1 MAHYKPFLTQTKP
14 YLTFGGRTCNISK
27 ILQEGLKMQNQ
38 MLLRQEAI
46 NAAKNS
52 DWPKAISIN
61 QEILQAYG
69 NDLEAMNR
77 LGLAFLKNKQENE
90 AKKTFRQVLDIDKSN
105 IIANKHLEK
114 IKNKESSAD
123 IIFDQNNDF
132 IEEPGKSKIVTLHR
146 LAGKDQLKKLK
157 VGQAC
162 FLQLKNRYISL
173 IDENNKH
180 IGALPEDISF
190 RLSRLISNGNEYRC
204 VIYKVSDKQCMVQVK
219 ETQRSKKNEQVVSFP
234 CKAQGNLVLPDDFIL
249 EEDIPFEVIG
259 EEDEEEDLDLA
270 MEKINKKD
278 V

>member
-1 MAHYKPFLTQTKP
+1 
-14 YLTFGGRTCNISK
+14 
-27 ILQEGLKMQNQ
+27 MQNQ
-38 MLLRQEAI
+38 VLLRQEAI

-52 DWPKAISIN
+52 DWPQAILIN
-61 QEILQAYG
+61 QEIIQCYG

-77 LGLAFLKNKQENE
+77 LGLAFLKNNQENE
-90 AKKTFRQVLDIDKSN
+90 AKRTFKEVLDLDKSN

-114 IKNKESSAD
+114 IKNNETSAD
-123 IIFDQNNDF
+123 IIFDKDNDF

-146 LAGKDQLKKLK
+146 LTGKDQLKKLK

-173 IDENNKH
+173 IDEANKH

-190 RLSRLISNGNEYRC
+190 RLSKLIANGNEYRC
-204 VIYKVSDKQCMVQVK
+204 VIYKVNDKQCLVQIK
-219 ETQRSKKNEQVVSFP
+219 ETLRSKKNEQIVSFP
-234 CKAQGNLVLPDDFIL
+234 SKIQNSLVLPDDFIL
-249 EEDIPFEVIG
+249 EEDIPFEVLG
-259 EEDEEEDLDLA
+259 EEEEEEDLDLA

>member
-1 MAHYKPFLTQTKP
+1 
-14 YLTFGGRTCNISK
+14 
-27 ILQEGLKMQNQ
+27 

-46 NAAKNS
+46 GAAKNS

-61 QEILQAYG
+61 QEILQCYG

-77 LGLAFLKNKQENE
+77 LGLAFLKNKQEAE
-90 AKKTFRQVLDIDKSN
+90 AKKTFKQVLEIDGSN

-146 LAGKDQLKKLK
+146 LAGKEQLKKLK

-173 IDENNKH
+173 IDENSKH

-190 RLSRLISNGNEYRC
+190 RLSRLIGNGNEYRC
-204 VIYKVSDKQCMVQVK
+204 VIYKVSDKICMVQIK
-219 ETQRSKKNEQVVSFP
+219 ETLRSKKNEQIVSFP
-234 CKAQGNLVLPDDFIL
+234 SKIQGNLALPDDFVL

>member
-1 MAHYKPFLTQTKP
+1 
-14 YLTFGGRTCNISK
+14 
-27 ILQEGLKMQNQ
+27 MQNQ

-77 LGLAFLKNKQENE
+77 LGLAFLKNKQEVE
-90 AKKTFRQVLDIDKSN
+90 AKKTFKQVLEIDSSN
-105 IIANKHLEK
+105 IIANKHLGK

-123 IIFDQNNDF
+123 VIFDQNNDF

-146 LAGKDQLKKLK
+146 LASKEQLKKLK
-157 VGQAC
+157 VGQIC
-162 FLQLKNRYISL
+162 FLQIKNRYISL
-173 IDENNKH
+173 IDDSGKH
-180 IGALPEDISF
+180 IGALPDDVSF
-190 RLSRLISNGNEYRC
+190 RLSRLINNGNEYRC
-204 VIYKVSDKQCMVQVK
+204 VIYKVNEKICIIQIK
-219 ETQRSKKNEQVVSFP
+219 ETLRSKKNEQIVSFP
-234 CKAQGNLVLPDDFIL
+234 GKIQNNPALPDDFIL

-270 MEKINKKD
+270 MEKINKKE